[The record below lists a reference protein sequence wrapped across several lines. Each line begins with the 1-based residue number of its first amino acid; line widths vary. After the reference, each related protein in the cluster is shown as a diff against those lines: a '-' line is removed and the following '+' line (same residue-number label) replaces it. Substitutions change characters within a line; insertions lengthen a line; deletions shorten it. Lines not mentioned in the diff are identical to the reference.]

1 MEGKNIIKD
10 LEKLAKLYVKTTIN
24 DVRVEASEMFDKNFQ
39 REAFFNEKWARRKF
53 NDDDTRNILT
63 GTGAL
68 RKSIISKVEG
78 NKIVFETTLP
88 YASIH
93 NEGGTITVTK
103 GMKQHFWKMYLQIV
117 GSTKPKEG
125 QQPFAEKYQ
134 RKKNGKLRN
143 NKKNRVLNA
152 AAEFYKAMAL
162 KPIGSKIVIPKRQF
176 IGNHP
181 ELEAAIEAI
190 ANKDLVKNLFAN
202 PDIPYYEAMNEAKR
216 K

>member
-1 MEGKNIIKD
+1 MATEKIFSD
-10 LEKLAKLYVKTTIN
+10 LEKLVKQYITDIIN
-24 DVRVEASEMFDKNFQ
+24 DVRVEATEMFDKNFQ

-103 GMKQHFWKMYLQIV
+103 GMKQYFWKMYLQIV
-117 GSTKPKEG
+117 GSKKPKNG
-125 QQPFAEKYQ
+125 QKPFNERFQ
-134 RKKNGKLRN
+134 RNKKGNLRN
-143 NKKNRVLNA
+143 NKKNRTLTA
-152 AAEFYKAMAL
+152 AAEFYRAMAL

-181 ELEAAIEAI
+181 ELEAAILEIAEKNAI
-190 ANKDLVKNLFAN
+190 KIFKDV
-202 PDIPYYEAMNEAKR
+202 
-216 K
+216 

>member
-1 MEGKNIIKD
+1 MEGEKTFKE
-10 LEKLAKLYVKTTIN
+10 LEKLMKRYIETTIN
-24 DVRVEASEMFDKNFQ
+24 DVRVEATEMFDKNFQ

-78 NKIVFETTLP
+78 NKIIFETTLP

-117 GSTKPKEG
+117 GRTKPKEG
-125 QQPFAEKYQ
+125 QQPFSEAYQ
-134 RKKNGKLRN
+134 RTKKGKLRN
-143 NKKNRVLNA
+143 NKKNRTLNA

-176 IGNHP
+176 IGTHP
-181 ELEAAIEAI
+181 ELEAAIFEIAEKNAI
-190 ANKDLVKNLFAN
+190 KIFKDV
-202 PDIPYYEAMNEAKR
+202 
-216 K
+216 

>member
-1 MEGKNIIKD
+1 MKGEKIIKD
-10 LEKLAKLYVKTTIN
+10 LEKLVKQYIELTIS
-24 DVRVEASEMFDKNFQ
+24 DIRVEASEMFDKNFQ

-53 NDDDTRNILT
+53 NDDDTRNVLT
-63 GTGAL
+63 GTGTL

-78 NKIVFETTLP
+78 NKIIFETTVP

-117 GSTKPKEG
+117 GSTKPKSG

-134 RKKNGKLRN
+134 RTKKGKLRN
-143 NKKNRVLNA
+143 NKKNRTLNA
-152 AAEFYKAMAL
+152 AAQFYKAMAL

-176 IGNHP
+176 IGTHP
-181 ELEAAIEAI
+181 ELEAAIFEIAEKNAI
-190 ANKDLVKNLFAN
+190 KIFKDV
-202 PDIPYYEAMNEAKR
+202 
-216 K
+216 

>member
-1 MEGKNIIKD
+1 MEGKNVIKE
-10 LEKLAKLYVKTTIN
+10 LEKAVKQYLEDTIN
-24 DVRVEASEMFDKNFQ
+24 DVLVEAAEMFDKNFQ
-39 REAFFNEKWARRKF
+39 RQAFFNEKWARRKF

-78 NKIVFETTLP
+78 NKIIFETTLP

-103 GMKQHFWKMYLQIV
+103 GMKQHFWKMYLQVV
-117 GSTKPKEG
+117 GSSKQQEGKKPFNGGLQRTKK
-125 QQPFAEKYQ
+125 
-134 RKKNGKLRN
+134 GKLRN
-143 NKKNRVLNA
+143 NRKNRTLTA
-152 AAEFYKAMAL
+152 AAEFYRAMAL

-181 ELEAAIEAI
+181 ELEAAISEI
-190 ANKDLVKNLFAN
+190 AQSNKIKIFNNL
-202 PDIPYYEAMNEAKR
+202 
-216 K
+216 

>member
-1 MEGKNIIKD
+1 MEGKNVIKE
-10 LEKLAKLYVKTTIN
+10 LEKAVKQYLEETIN
-24 DVRVEASEMFDKNFQ
+24 DVRVEAAEMFDRNFQ
-39 REAFFNEKWARRKF
+39 RQAFFNEKWARRKF

-78 NKIVFETTLP
+78 NKIIFETTLP

-103 GMKQHFWKMYLQIV
+103 GMKQHFWKMYLQVV
-117 GSTKPKEG
+117 GSSKQQEGKKPFNGGLQRTKK
-125 QQPFAEKYQ
+125 
-134 RKKNGKLRN
+134 GKLRN
-143 NKKNRVLNA
+143 NRKNRTLTA
-152 AAEFYKAMAL
+152 AAEFYRAMAL

-181 ELEAAIEAI
+181 ELEAAISEI
-190 ANKDLVKNLFAN
+190 AQSNKIKIFNNL
-202 PDIPYYEAMNEAKR
+202 
-216 K
+216 

>member
-1 MEGKNIIKD
+1 MEGEKILKD
-10 LEKLAKLYVKTTIN
+10 LEKQVKQFLTDTIN
-24 DVRVEASEMFDKNFQ
+24 DVRVEAAEMFDKNFQ

-78 NKIVFETTLP
+78 NKIIFETTLP

-103 GMKQHFWKMYLQIV
+103 GMKQHFWKMYIQV
-117 GSTKPKEG
+117 MGGQKQNNG
-125 QQPFAEKYQ
+125 QQPFNSKLQ
-134 RKKNGKLRN
+134 RTKRGTLRN
-143 NKKNRVLNA
+143 NKKNRTLTA
-152 AAEFYKAMAL
+152 AAQFYRAMAL

-181 ELEAAIEAI
+181 ELEAAIFEI
-190 ANKDLVKNLFAN
+190 ANSNAIKIFNL
-202 PDIPYYEAMNEAKR
+202 
-216 K
+216 

>member
-10 LEKLAKLYVKTTIN
+10 LEKLVKQYIDLTIS
-24 DVRVEASEMFDKNFQ
+24 DIRVEASEMFDKNFQ

-63 GTGAL
+63 GTGTL

-78 NKIVFETTLP
+78 NKIIFETTVP

-117 GSTKPKEG
+117 GSKKTKEG
-125 QQPFAEKYQ
+125 QQPFNEAYQ
-134 RKKNGKLRN
+134 RTKKEKLRN
-143 NKKNRVLNA
+143 NKKNRTLNA

-176 IGNHP
+176 IGTHP
-181 ELEAAIEAI
+181 ELEAAIFEIAEKNAI
-190 ANKDLVKNLFAN
+190 KIFKDV
-202 PDIPYYEAMNEAKR
+202 
-216 K
+216 

>member
-1 MEGKNIIKD
+1 MECKNIIKD
-10 LEKLAKLYVKTTIN
+10 LEKLVKQYI
-24 DVRVEASEMFDKNFQ
+24 DLIISDIRVEASEMFDKNFQ

-117 GSTKPKEG
+117 GSKKAKEG
-125 QQPFAEKYQ
+125 QKPFAERLQ
-134 RKKNGKLRN
+134 RKKKGTLRN
-143 NKKNRVLNA
+143 NKKNRTLTA
-152 AAEFYKAMAL
+152 AAEFYRAMAL
-162 KPIGSKIVIPKRQF
+162 KPIGSKIVMPKRQF
-176 IGNHP
+176 IGTHP
-181 ELEAAIEAI
+181 ELEAAIFEIAEKNAI
-190 ANKDLVKNLFAN
+190 KIFKDV
-202 PDIPYYEAMNEAKR
+202 
-216 K
+216 

>member
-1 MEGKNIIKD
+1 MEGEKTIKE
-10 LEKLAKLYVKTTIN
+10 LEKLMKRYIKATIK
-24 DVRVEASEMFDKNFQ
+24 DVRVEATEMFDKNFQ

-78 NKIVFETTLP
+78 NKIIFETTLP

-117 GSTKPKEG
+117 GSTKTKEG
-125 QQPFAEKYQ
+125 QTPFAEKFQ
-134 RKKNGKLRN
+134 RTKKGKKRN
-143 NKKNRVLNA
+143 NKKNRALNA

-190 ANKDLVKNLFAN
+190 SNKNLAEIF
-202 PDIPYYEAMNEAKR
+202 KQ
-216 K
+216 

>member
-1 MEGKNIIKD
+1 MATEKVIKD
-10 LEKLAKLYVKTTIN
+10 LEKVVKQYLEDTIN
-24 DVRVEASEMFDKNFQ
+24 DVRVEAAEMFDKNFQ

-78 NKIVFETTLP
+78 NKIIFETTLP

-103 GMKQHFWKMYLQIV
+103 GMKQHFWKMYLQVV
-117 GSTKPKEG
+117 GSNKPKEG
-125 QQPFAEKYQ
+125 QKPFAERLQ
-134 RKKNGKLRN
+134 RKKKGTLRN
-143 NKKNRVLNA
+143 NSKNRTLTA
-152 AAEFYKAMAL
+152 AAEFYRAMAL

-181 ELEAAIEAI
+181 ELEAAILEIAEKNAI
-190 ANKDLVKNLFAN
+190 RIFKDA
-202 PDIPYYEAMNEAKR
+202 
-216 K
+216 

>member
-1 MEGKNIIKD
+1 MATEKIIKD
-10 LEKLAKLYVKTTIN
+10 LEKLVKQYIELTIS
-24 DVRVEASEMFDKNFQ
+24 DIRVEASEMFDKNFQ

-63 GTGAL
+63 GTGTL

-78 NKIVFETTLP
+78 NKIIFETTVP

-117 GSTKPKEG
+117 GSKKPNEG
-125 QQPFAEKYQ
+125 QQPFSEAYQ
-134 RKKNGKLRN
+134 RTKKGKLRN
-143 NKKNRVLNA
+143 NKKNRTLNA

-176 IGNHP
+176 IGTHP
-181 ELEAAIEAI
+181 ELEAAIFEIAEKNAI
-190 ANKDLVKNLFAN
+190 KIFKDV
-202 PDIPYYEAMNEAKR
+202 
-216 K
+216 

>member
-1 MEGKNIIKD
+1 MEGEKVIKD
-10 LEKLAKLYVKTTIN
+10 LEKLVKQYIDLTIS
-24 DVRVEASEMFDKNFQ
+24 DIRVEATEMFDKNFQ

-117 GSTKPKEG
+117 GSKKPKNG
-125 QQPFAEKYQ
+125 QKPFNERFQ
-134 RKKNGKLRN
+134 RNKKGNLRN
-143 NKKNRVLNA
+143 NKKNRTLTA
-152 AAEFYKAMAL
+152 AAEFYRAMAL

-181 ELEAAIEAI
+181 ELEAAIFEIAGKNAI
-190 ANKDLVKNLFAN
+190 KIFKDV
-202 PDIPYYEAMNEAKR
+202 
-216 K
+216 

>member
-10 LEKLAKLYVKTTIN
+10 LEKLVKQYIDLTIS
-24 DVRVEASEMFDKNFQ
+24 DIRVEASEMFDKNFQ

-63 GTGAL
+63 GTGTL

-78 NKIVFETTLP
+78 NKIVFETTVP

-117 GSTKPKEG
+117 GSKIPKEG
-125 QQPFAEKYQ
+125 QQPFSEAYQ
-134 RKKNGKLRN
+134 RTKKGKLRN
-143 NKKNRVLNA
+143 NKKNRTLNA

-176 IGNHP
+176 IGTHP
-181 ELEAAIEAI
+181 ELEAAIFEIAEKNAI
-190 ANKDLVKNLFAN
+190 KIFKDV
-202 PDIPYYEAMNEAKR
+202 
-216 K
+216 